1 MQGERSGVI
10 QCDFR
15 FELCPDS
22 LHNLKLLTARV
33 GVHIWQLLILS
44 YIFIIIDCFRCER
57 GVGSC
62 CVLKSGRK
70 SGGGVKTVAL

>member
-44 YIFIIIDCFRCER
+44 YIYHYYYYY
-57 GVGSC
+57 
-62 CVLKSGRK
+62 
-70 SGGGVKTVAL
+70 